1 MAIVVED
8 GTGKSTAE
16 SYISVADA
24 SSYFTARAV
33 TTWAALATDALREA
47 ALRKATDYMENTYTW
62 QGTRKTE
69 EQALSWPR
77 YNVVVD
83 GYLIDDDIVPEAV
96 KRACAELALKSTT
109 ADLSPDMAQGVT
121 REKVGPIE
129 VEYDKSSPRVTK
141 YTAIDAMLASYLS
154 SGSGSSI
161 QMRLERV

>member
-1 MAIVVED
+1 MSLIVEL
-8 GTGKSTAE
+8 GTGSATAE
-16 SYISVADA
+16 AYCTVEYAGT
-24 SSYFTARAV
+24 YHTNRGN
-33 TTWAALATDALREA
+33 TTWAALTTDALREA

-62 QGTRKTE
+62 QGMRKTD

-77 YNVVVD
+77 YGVVVD

-129 VEYDKSSPRVTK
+129 VEYDKSSPRITK